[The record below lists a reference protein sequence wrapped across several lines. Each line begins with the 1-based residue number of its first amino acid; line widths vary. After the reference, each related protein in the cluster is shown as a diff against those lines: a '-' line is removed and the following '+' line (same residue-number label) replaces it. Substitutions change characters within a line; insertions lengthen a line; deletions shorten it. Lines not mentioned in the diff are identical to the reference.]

1 MLRPLAKRTIG
12 TAILLVLA
20 FAVPGL
26 AQDKPANNLE
36 ITHEKLKADKKLI
49 VAKYMELTESE
60 AKNFWPV
67 YEEYQ
72 KDLQKM
78 NERLGSLLQS
88 YATEYRNN
96 SLSDEKA
103 KQLLDEWIAIDSD
116 DAKRRASY
124 VPKVMKVLPPKKA
137 ARYLQIENEYRLLL
151 KYDLAAT
158 VPLVQ

>member
-20 FAVPGL
+20 LAVPGL

-88 YATEYRNN
+88 YAAEYR
-96 SLSDEKA
+96 
-103 KQLLDEWIAIDSD
+103 I
-116 DAKRRASY
+116 
-124 VPKVMKVLPPKKA
+124 M
-137 ARYLQIENEYRLLL
+137 L
-151 KYDLAAT
+151 KYDLAVT